1 MTENQ
6 ENIIEIK
13 NLTKTYGLGTSSV
26 EVLKS
31 IDLNVRK
38 GEVLSIIGPSGAGK
52 STLLNLMGCLDNFER
67 GQLTILGKD
76 ISEFSVDE
84 LSNLRNRHIGFIF
97 QLHNLLPEFTA
108 LENIMMPLLI
118 RRVDRGEA
126 KKSAMELLEKFGL
139 THRHSHK
146 PSEMSGGEC
155 QRIAVARAIVG
166 QPDLILADEPT
177 GSLDSHNSLKLMDIL
192 LELCR
197 KDGKTS
203 IIVTHDMK
211 IAEKADRIVSM
222 IDGKIIEEKSL

>member
-1 MTENQ
+1 
-6 ENIIEIK
+6 
-13 NLTKTYGLGTSSV
+13 
-26 EVLKS
+26 
-31 IDLNVRK
+31 
-38 GEVLSIIGPSGAGK
+38 
-52 STLLNLMGCLDNFER
+52 MGCLDNFER

-146 PSEMSGGEC
+146 PSEMSGG
-155 QRIAVARAIVG
+155 A
-166 QPDLILADEPT
+166 
-177 GSLDSHNSLKLMDIL
+177 
-192 LELCR
+192 
-197 KDGKTS
+197 
-203 IIVTHDMK
+203 
-211 IAEKADRIVSM
+211 
-222 IDGKIIEEKSL
+222 

>member
-1 MTENQ
+1 VTEK
-6 ENIIEIK
+6 IIEIK
-13 NLTKTYGLGTSSV
+13 NLTKTYGLGPNRV

-31 IDLNVRK
+31 IDLDVYK

-52 STLLNLMGCLDNFER
+52 STLLNLMGCLDNFEM
-67 GQLTILGKD
+67 GNLSILGKD
-76 ISEFSVDE
+76 VSEFSVDE
-84 LSNLRNRHIGFIF
+84 LSNLRNRHMGFIF

-118 RRVDRGEA
+118 RRVDRA
-126 KKSAMELLEKFGL
+126 AAQNSAYELLDKFGL
-139 THRHSHK
+139 RERSDHK

-166 QPDLILADEPT
+166 KPDLILADEPT
-177 GSLDSHNSLKLMDIL
+177 GSLDSKNSLKLMDIL

-197 KDGKTS
+197 ESGNTS

-211 IAEKADRIVSM
+211 IAEKADRVVSM
-222 IDGKIIEEKSL
+222 IDGKIIVENGLAQV